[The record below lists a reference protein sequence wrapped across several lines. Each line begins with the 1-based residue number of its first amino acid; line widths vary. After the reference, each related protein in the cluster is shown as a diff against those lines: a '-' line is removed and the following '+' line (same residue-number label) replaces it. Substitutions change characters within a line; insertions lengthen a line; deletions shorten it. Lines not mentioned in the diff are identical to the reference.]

1 MRGKKCQ
8 WQGLSGQE
16 CVRGKKQRCV
26 WGVCVCKEV
35 NPSLA
40 GIIFQGDEIRNMSF
54 VK

>member
-1 MRGKKCQ
+1 MSVAGAKRTRMCK
-8 WQGLSGQE
+8 W
-16 CVRGKKQRCV
+16 GKKQRCG
-26 WGVCVCKEV
+26 GVCVCKEV

>member
-1 MRGKKCQ
+1 MYKGEETEVC
-8 WQGLSGQE
+8 GG
-16 CVRGKKQRCV
+16 C
-26 WGVCVCKEV
+26 VCVCKEV